1 MTSEKQ
7 QDMMIYGDKEQRSK
21 YQLLLE
27 AEIGYGG
34 NRRMKLSEQIRD
46 EKEYL
51 VRMRRDFHMHPE
63 LSLQEV
69 RTAKVIEEELERFG
83 ISHSRIGATGVL
95 GSLQGTGEGSG
106 VVALRADIDAL
117 PLVETNKAQ
126 YCSLT
131 EGVMHAC
138 GHDAHIAC
146 LLGAAKVLAANR
158 HSFGGEIRF
167 IFQPAEEIGKGAAD
181 FIQAGS
187 MEGAE
192 RVFGLHLA
200 PDLPIGTIGVTPGLN
215 NAAVDHFSI
224 EVDGK
229 ATHVSTPQ
237 LGADALYA
245 ASQII
250 VALQG
255 LVARRTSPVEP
266 VIIGV
271 GKFSSGTTYNA
282 VPGSARMEGTT
293 RTISEEM
300 RMQIRKWVDEAAEQT
315 AALSGAEARVIWT
328 GITPALI
335 NDAQVSAEVK
345 NVAEA
350 LGEKVKVI
358 TNRPLSLGGDNF
370 AEFQRVVPGCYA
382 YLGTANPEQENTLNS
397 LHNGNFDLDEEALVL
412 GASLYARYAQW
423 WLTKSKDFN

>member
-1 MTSEKQ
+1 MGELA
-7 QDMMIYGDKEQRSK
+7 G
-21 YQLLLE
+21 QL
-27 AEIGYGG
+27 
-34 NRRMKLSEQIRD
+34 KT

-69 RTAKVIEEELERFG
+69 RTAKVIEEELARFG
-83 ISHSRIGATGVL
+83 IAYRRIGATGVL
-95 GSLQGTGEGSG
+95 GILKGEGEGSG

-117 PLVETNKAQ
+117 PLVETNETE

-131 EGVMHAC
+131 KGVMHAC
-138 GHDAHIAC
+138 GHDAHTAC

-158 HSFGGEIRF
+158 ERFGGEVRF
-167 IFQPAEEIGKGAAD
+167 IFQPAEEIGKGASD
-181 FIQAGS
+181 FIDAGV

-200 PDLPIGTIGVTPGLN
+200 PDLPIRTIGVTPNLN
-215 NAAVDHFSI
+215 NAAVDHFRI
-224 EVDGK
+224 VVKGK
-229 ATHVSTPQ
+229 ATHVSTPH

-245 ASQII
+245 ACQIM
-250 VALQG
+250 VSLQG

-271 GKFSSGTTYNA
+271 GKFNAGTTYNA
-282 VPGSARMEGTT
+282 VPGLAELEGTT

-300 RMQIRKWVDEAAEQT
+300 RMQVRQWVDETASKT
-315 AALSGAEARVIWT
+315 AALSGAEAEVIWT
-328 GITPALI
+328 GITSALI
-335 NDAQVSAEVK
+335 NDPQVSAEVRA
-345 NVAEA
+345 VAQSME
-350 LGEKVKVI
+350 GEKKQEITVI
-358 TNRPLSLGGDNF
+358 TDRPVSLGGDNF

-382 YLGTANPEQENTLNS
+382 YLGTSNPEVENSLNS

-412 GASLYARYAQW
+412 GAGLYAEYAMW
-423 WLTKSKDFN
+423 WLTKE

>member
-1 MTSEKQ
+1 
-7 QDMMIYGDKEQRSK
+7 
-21 YQLLLE
+21 
-27 AEIGYGG
+27 
-34 NRRMKLSEQIRD
+34 
-46 EKEYL
+46 
-51 VRMRRDFHMHPE
+51 
-63 LSLQEV
+63 
-69 RTAKVIEEELERFG
+69 
-83 ISHSRIGATGVL
+83 
-95 GSLQGTGEGSG
+95 
-106 VVALRADIDAL
+106 
-117 PLVETNKAQ
+117 
-126 YCSLT
+126 
-131 EGVMHAC
+131 MHAC
-138 GHDAHIAC
+138 GHDAHTAC

-293 RTISEEM
+293 RTI
-300 RMQIRKWVDEAAEQT
+300 K
-315 AALSGAEARVIWT
+315 
-328 GITPALI
+328 
-335 NDAQVSAEVK
+335 
-345 NVAEA
+345 
-350 LGEKVKVI
+350 
-358 TNRPLSLGGDNF
+358 
-370 AEFQRVVPGCYA
+370 Y
-382 YLGTANPEQENTLNS
+382 
-397 LHNGNFDLDEEALVL
+397 
-412 GASLYARYAQW
+412 
-423 WLTKSKDFN
+423 